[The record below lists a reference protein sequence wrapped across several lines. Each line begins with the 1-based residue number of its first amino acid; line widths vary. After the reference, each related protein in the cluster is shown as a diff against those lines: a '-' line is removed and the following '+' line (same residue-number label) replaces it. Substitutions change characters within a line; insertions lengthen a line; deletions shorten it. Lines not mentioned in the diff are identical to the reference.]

1 MTGNQKQL
9 VGFPYLSFQEHF
21 LFITVHLKKGKEGT
35 LVKFKKAESH
45 IDSCQ
50 ASCPSVTLMCL
61 LDDCRLTVYTG
72 NTCLVHRNQYL
83 FLLSFQCTER
93 LHRPQVYR
101 TIAQFV
107 TGDLFPFHSVVE
119 SWRGEVKVAQ
129 LCQTLCDPMGYT
141 VLGILQARILEWVA
155 FPFSRG
161 SSQPRDQTQVSHT
174 AGRFFPSWA
183 TRELRYNYQR
193 STLSG
198 NIWYQ
203 LKQQGNIHNNRSSIK
218 IYR

>member
-1 MTGNQKQL
+1 MFLFPISMTGNQKQL

-119 SWRGEVKVAQ
+119 S
-129 LCQTLCDPMGYT
+129 
-141 VLGILQARILEWVA
+141 
-155 FPFSRG
+155 
-161 SSQPRDQTQVSHT
+161 
-174 AGRFFPSWA
+174 
-183 TRELRYNYQR
+183 
-193 STLSG
+193 
-198 NIWYQ
+198 
-203 LKQQGNIHNNRSSIK
+203 
-218 IYR
+218 